1 MKSVFLL
8 LSLLFWSFLGSGRG
22 MEIGDGGCLQSELE
36 QQQRQQQQQ
45 QQQQQQPQQPQQQ
58 QQGSQGPKIKKE
70 LDRWIAKLK
79 NPKLEF
85 PTFVDDSD
93 NDVIK
98 HWLDSCREG
107 DLGPGL
113 RRNRAGNIEGRG
125 EVVFGDKTTCF
136 KVFNVVRVDGT
147 FVDGLL
153 DGMASVH
160 FKNSSFFV
168 APFRDG
174 SVSGLSRTFDCRYGH
189 CDYEDPE
196 SWNIPNWLSEVR
208 LCFKVQPGL
217 LNRRILGQRLR
228 TCNLAITR
236 NLKLEFENSQ
246 RKFRLGKV
254 GPG

>member
-45 QQQQQQPQQPQQQ
+45 QQQQ
-58 QQGSQGPKIKKE
+58 GSQGRQIKKE

-98 HWLDSCREG
+98 HWLGSCREG

-189 CDYEDPE
+189 CDYEEPD
-196 SWNIPNWLSEVR
+196 SWNIPNWLSEVQ
-208 LCFKVQPGL
+208 LCFKVQRGM
-217 LNRRILGQRLR
+217 
-228 TCNLAITR
+228 
-236 NLKLEFENSQ
+236 
-246 RKFRLGKV
+246 
-254 GPG
+254 